1 MKNTKDKKQLRELT
15 FAEYIKVLDD
25 WSNEE
30 MSLSTHYWLVGRL
43 LEKLEEDKNITRNYR
58 KAVRVH
64 ANLTMCMRSEDYFCQ
79 RNMEGE
85 EHDEIYHTIFKW

>member
-1 MKNTKDKKQLRELT
+1 MKDTKDKKQLRDLT
-15 FAEYIKVLDD
+15 FAEYIQVLDN

-30 MSLSTHYWLVGRL
+30 MELSTHYWLVGRL
-43 LEKLEEDKNITRNYR
+43 LEKLEKDKNISRKCR

-64 ANLTMCMRSEDYFCQ
+64 ANLTMCMRSEDYFYQ